1 MAGPGKYASG
11 QYSLMNASKYAGNKV
26 PYYRSGWEHAF
37 MRFCDNHP
45 SVVNWASE
53 AIQIPYRNPL
63 TGKQTIYVPD
73 FFIVYQNKKGKRKA
87 ELIEIK
93 PKKQPSLT
101 EKTSQ
106 RDRLAIAINHAKWEA
121 AAKWC
126 KLKGVQFRI
135 ITEDELFHQGNK
147 RR

>member
-1 MAGPGKYASG
+1 MPKYAQG
-11 QYSLMNASKYAGNKV
+11 IYELLNPKKYAGNKR
-26 PYYRSGWEHAF
+26 PYYRSSWENAF

-45 SVVNWASE
+45 GIINWASE
-53 AIQIPYRNPL
+53 AVQIPYRNPL

-73 FFIVYQNKKGKRKA
+73 FFITYQDKNGRKRA

-93 PKKQPSLT
+93 PNSQTRLT
-101 EKTSQ
+101 ERTSK
-106 RDRLAIAINHAKWEA
+106 RDKLAIAINHAKWEA

-126 KLKGVQFRI
+126 RLKGVTFRVV
-135 ITEDELFHQGNK
+135 TEDDIFHKGQ

>member
-1 MAGPGKYASG
+1 MPKYAQG
-11 QYSLMNASKYAGNKV
+11 IYELLNPKKYAGNKR
-26 PYYRSGWEHAF
+26 PYYRSSWENAF

-45 SVVNWASE
+45 GIINWASE
-53 AIQIPYRNPL
+53 AVQIPYRNPL

-73 FFIVYQNKKGKRKA
+73 FFITYQDKNGRKRA

-93 PKKQPSLT
+93 PNSQTRLT
-101 EKTSQ
+101 ERTSK
-106 RDRLAIAINHAKWEA
+106 RDKLAIAINHAKWEA

-126 KLKGVQFRI
+126 RLKGVTFRVV
-135 ITEDELFHQGNK
+135 TEDDIFHKGK